1 MFVFFINVMLS
12 VRPTQAWELI
22 GSVVDRV
29 ITLPPVAKV
38 GQKSDRFNEDKMVSQ
53 VRVSSSNVCVCWKF
67 LLMIISFNLVP
78 PVWCKIYG
86 RILGQELTTLVSQ
99 KFLHSNAFNRNFMIG
114 FKDKTS

>member
-1 MFVFFINVMLS
+1 MVNTSILFTFVSEKNKTTVFVFFINVMLS

-29 ITLPPVAKV
+29 ITLPSVAKV
-38 GQKSDRFNEDKMVSQ
+38 GQKSDRFNEDKRVSQ

-78 PVWCKIYG
+78 PVW
-86 RILGQELTTLVSQ
+86 L
-99 KFLHSNAFNRNFMIG
+99 KFTAG
-114 FKDKTS
+114 Y